1 MLYIS
6 ETKNPIKLPHNYLS
20 NTNFWFVSL
29 LNIKKGFDKMD
40 SFSGLTRS
48 RIIDVV
54 EYAYLDG
61 AMFK

>member
-1 MLYIS
+1 M
-6 ETKNPIKLPHNYLS
+6 S